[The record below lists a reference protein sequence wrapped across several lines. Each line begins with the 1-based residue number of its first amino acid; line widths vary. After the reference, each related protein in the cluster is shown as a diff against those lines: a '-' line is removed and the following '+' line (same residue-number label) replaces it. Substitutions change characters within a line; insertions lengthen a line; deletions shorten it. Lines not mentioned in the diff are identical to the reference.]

1 MIRTERR
8 KPIVQDGDTLGLERT
23 QSATGEEQ
31 YVQTSRAGRYDVA
44 TSKPPGR
51 VVIES
56 ARTKN
61 GKLSLFCKNHK
72 IGTWN
77 VRTMNTGKLD
87 IVKREMERTRVEILG
102 ISELKGTEIGYFQ
115 SDEKQSVFLW
125 PISCQ
130 EKWCR
135 NHL

>member
-1 MIRTERR
+1 MKR
-8 KPIVQDGDTLGLERT
+8 IVQDGETLRLERT

-31 YVQTSRAGRYDVA
+31 YVEASRAGRDDVA
-44 TSKPPGR
+44 TSNPQGS

-61 GKLSLFCKNHK
+61 GKLSFCCKNHK

-87 IVKREMERTRVEILG
+87 IVKRKLERTRVEILV
-102 ISELKGTEIGYFQ
+102 ISELKV
-115 SDEKQSVFLW
+115 D
-125 PISCQ
+125 
-130 EKWCR
+130 R
-135 NHL
+135 NG